1 MQAGGMMNLKDLLK
15 LGVLTL
21 TIALLA
27 LACASSEPKSDFEL
41 NVDDDEITVAISEV
55 VARAVMEDLIGA
67 DLECDNGADGQ
78 FGAFLEKLD
87 RGGPR
92 ARASYRDGESTIDGR
107 RRGSKLDLKVSGTGS
122 GKIEATM
129 PWAIAECM
137 LGRSTSIDK
146 SFTSIKV
153 KVINEDG
160 RNFSFKLR

>member
-1 MQAGGMMNLKDLLK
+1 MHLKDLFKVGAL
-15 LGVLTL
+15 VLV
-21 TIALLA
+21 IAFFA

-41 NVDDDEITVAISEV
+41 DVNDDEITVALSEA
-55 VARAVMEDLIGA
+55 VARGVMEDLIGA
-67 DLECDNGADGQ
+67 DFECDEGADGQ

-87 RGGPR
+87 QGGTR
-92 ARASYRDGESTIDGR
+92 AKASYRDGENTIDGR
-107 RRGSKLDLKVSGTGS
+107 RRGSKLDLKIHGAGS

-153 KVINEDG
+153 KVTNENG
-160 RNFSFKLR
+160 RNFSFRLR